1 MNKDGRVMPLECMN
15 SAIYPVLK
23 LVSNTICRDKA
34 IDVSSWLVSVKHML
48 RTPHVT
54 YSSCYEL
61 LILHTPHVTYSLYV
75 TYSLCYV
82 ILMLCKCHGKRNK
95 V

>member
-1 MNKDGRVMPLECMN
+1 MPLECMN

-54 YSSCYEL
+54 YSSCYVL
-61 LILHTPHVTYSLYV
+61 LLMLRTPHVTNSSYYILLMLRTLYMLRTPYV
-75 TYSLCYV
+75 T
-82 ILMLCKCHGKRNK
+82 
-95 V
+95 